1 MATPNEQKKEDAE
14 VYPVIVLDP
23 NGNEYTKGITAWLTA
38 IAKQDPK
45 NLVCI
50 ARSIAP
56 EKQGQTVYAHMRWE
70 TKGTELYEI
79 AVYLTSVAS
88 ELFTREQ
95 PNSETPL

>member
-50 ARSIAP
+50 ARSIDP
-56 EKQGQTVYAHMRWE
+56 EKPGHTLYIIRRWE
-70 TKGTELYEI
+70 TKGVELSEI
-79 AVYLTSVAS
+79 AGYLTSVAS

-95 PNSETPL
+95 PNSETSL

>member
-38 IAKQDPK
+38 IDPK

-50 ARSIAP
+50 ARSIDP
-56 EKQGQTVYAHMRWE
+56 EKPGQSVYTLMRWE
-70 TKGTELYEI
+70 TKGVELSEI
-79 AVYLTSVAS
+79 AGYLTSVAS

-95 PNSETPL
+95 PNSETSL